1 MTRLIFC
8 AFLHA
13 CLYSAV
19 DVSTDEFNPD
29 AAKTLDK
36 SCGDGGS
43 IAVVNGAGGSIDV
56 VDGPTGASA
65 DKLRPEARLRDEVV
79 PEWVPLCD
87 PLDEVVPL
95 EIVLLR
101 DLRVPREEIVDWDK
115 ESMVGIGG
123 VDTNEEGSSVVL
135 QNA

>member
-1 MTRLIFC
+1 
-8 AFLHA
+8 
-13 CLYSAV
+13 
-19 DVSTDEFNPD
+19 
-29 AAKTLDK
+29 
-36 SCGDGGS
+36 
-43 IAVVNGAGGSIDV
+43 
-56 VDGPTGASA
+56 
-65 DKLRPEARLRDEVV
+65 VV